1 MNILIKIKQSIPN
14 SITSL
19 NLLSGC
25 ISIILAFEGNL
36 VYAAYLIGIAAIFDF
51 FDGFAARILKA
62 YSDIG
67 KQLDSLADVISFG
80 LAPSVILFK
89 LLQKTLLIENIS
101 IENIDTISLLILLS
115 SFLIAI
121 FSALRLAK
129 FNIDTRQTNSFI
141 GLPTPANAI
150 LLASLPIIIIHHEL
164 LNDII
169 LNKYFLLLLIV
180 VQSFLLVSEIPMF
193 SLKFKDL
200 KFSNNKFQYILLLIA
215 LLLIVF
221 YNFAAIPIIIFS
233 YIVLSIINN
242 LIINKN
248 R

>member
-89 LLQKTLLIENIS
+89 LLQKTLQVENIS
-101 IENIDTISLLILLS
+101 IENIDIISLLILLS

-150 LLASLPIIIIHHEL
+150 LLASLPIIITHHEL

-221 YNFAAIPIIIFS
+221 YNFAAIPIIIFL